1 MKNVTIYLVVFLCSI
16 LVKVQAQ
23 ESFEVQARKI
33 AAKIENA
40 TKEEKAALK
49 AEVEGVNV
57 ELEKR
62 IISPAQADEKKKAFA
77 IIRAKNIESRVAEY
91 QNQLNDLVQSKV
103 DGNIK
108 DTDTSKD
115 SIVIKGKKY
124 AVTYKITDS
133 TYIDIKSIKK
143 RFSERGFSNEKRTTS
158 NFVFAIGIN
167 NLVTNGAVANSNFR
181 YLDSRFYEWG
191 VNWNTRIAKN
201 NNLLHFKY
209 GVSVMYNNLRATD
222 NRYFVDN
229 GTTTDLEVNPIN
241 MKDSRFRNVNLVVPM
256 HLEFDFSG
264 KTVLDGKTHYNTH
277 QSVRLGIGGFAG
289 VNVKSKQIL
298 KSDVDGYDS
307 RNVTKGN
314 FNTNDFVY
322 GLSTYVGYRATSLYL
337 KYDLNP
343 LFTDNPV
350 NQNNIS
356 LGLRFDIN

>member
-16 LVKVQAQ
+16 LSKVQAQ
-23 ESFEVQARKI
+23 EPFEVQARKI
-33 AAKIENA
+33 AAKIESA

-49 AEVEGVNV
+49 AEVEGANV
-57 ELEKR
+57 ELEKG
-62 IISPAQADEKKKAFA
+62 IVSSAQADEKKKAFA
-77 IIRAKNIESRVAEY
+77 EIRAKNIENRVAEY
-91 QNQLNDLVQSKV
+91 QSELNDLVQLKV
-103 DGNIK
+103 DGKIK
-108 DTDTSKD
+108 DADTDYQ
-115 SIVIKGKKY
+115 KGKFKM
-124 AVTYKITDS
+124 TYNS
-133 TYIDIKSIKK
+133 SSGSKK
-143 RFSERGFSNEKRTTS
+143 DATCYKKEARTTS
-158 NFVFAIGIN
+158 QLVFAIGAN

-191 VNWNTRIAKN
+191 VTWNTRIAKN
-201 NNLLHFKY
+201 SNLLHFKY

-229 GTTTDLEVNPIN
+229 GTTTDLQINPIE
-241 MKDSRFRNVNLVVPM
+241 MEDSRFRNVNLVLPM

-264 KTVLDGKTHYNTH
+264 KTVFDGKTHYNTH
-277 QSVRLGIGGFAG
+277 ESIRLGIGGFTG

-343 LFTDNPV
+343 LFADNPV